1 MDRATAIDLLAK
13 AERHVIDDEREI
25 NRLRGVVVE
34 FRRCGAAEIE
44 RENTARELMRS
55 VELNRRIHIAHR
67 DRLRSLVKRAD
78 AERTINSV
86 RYNAS
91 VKGVG
96 A

>member
-1 MDRATAIDLLAK
+1 M
-13 AERHVIDDEREI
+13 IDDEREI
-25 NRLRGVVVE
+25 SRLRGVVVGL
-34 FRRCGAAEIE
+34 RRCGAAEIE
-44 RENTARELMRS
+44 RENTARELLRS

-67 DRLRSLVKRAD
+67 YRLRSLVKRAD

-86 RYNAS
+86 RYSAS